1 MPAHF
6 GAHCGI
12 RFALVNSFIVE
23 ADGGS
28 RGNPGPAAFGTV
40 VRDAT
45 TTSVIAEIAGHLGI
59 ATNNVAEY
67 HGALAGITHV
77 HELNPAGLI
86 EVRLDSKLVVEQ
98 MSGRWKIKHPS
109 MRDLALQVRAAHNP
123 ELVTYM
129 WVARAENA
137 HADGLVN
144 EMLDAFEATGVDAI
158 MRELR

>member
-1 MPAHF
+1 MN
-6 GAHCGI
+6 
-12 RFALVNSFIVE
+12 RFIVE

-40 VRDAT
+40 VRDAV
-45 TTSVIAEIAGHLGI
+45 SHDVLAELAGHLGV

-67 HGALAGITHV
+67 HGALAGIAHV
-77 HELNPAGLI
+77 HGLNPEGLI

-109 MRDLALQVRAAHNP
+109 MRELALQVRAAHNP
-123 ELVTYM
+123 ALVTYV
-129 WVARAENA
+129 WVARANNA

-144 EMLDAFEATGVDAI
+144 EMLDSFEATGVAAI
-158 MRELR
+158 MRDAR